1 MAEISGESESETGEP
16 VAEEKTVHR
25 WRRVR
30 RIVCWT
36 AGIGIGVP
44 LLAFWVAYLLLD
56 VRSPQEVLADLDK
69 TVTLDF
75 SDGSELLKVVPPEG
89 DRLFVPYARVPAKL
103 RDAIVATEDPT
114 FWDNQGFDPTGVG
127 RALLTGFGGGSG
139 ITQQYIKKSTG
150 NDEHAV
156 TRKLS
161 ELVLATKI
169 TQEQP
174 KEKIFESYVNI
185 ISFGRNTFGPAAAM
199 NAFFG
204 RPLDDSLTW
213 SEAAFLAG
221 MIQSPS
227 VHDPAVSGD
236 AHALKRWEYVR
247 DKLVERGYVQGEEIG
262 RMAYPGQEIQAPSET
277 RAGQTTYAQYHVKQ
291 AVLAELER
299 NGFPLSRLRE
309 GTLRVETTIDRRAQ
323 ENARKTLKD
332 RLAGE
337 PRELR
342 GALVAVE
349 PGTGAVRA
357 YDGGDD
363 GVRDYAGVAHPAGSA
378 FYPFSMVA
386 GLRAGVGVDQ
396 PAVSP
401 AETEFLGE
409 WFRYPD
415 VCGEHCTYRQ
425 ALRRAADAPFA
436 ALAKR
441 VGADALSAAARDAGI
456 PAAVDGAAT
465 MREYNSDLIGAGIA
479 IGRYPLRPLD
489 MAGAYATFAAK
500 GTRAAPYLVE
510 KIRDEKGE
518 IVWQH
523 TEQRSAF
530 AGDVAASARL
540 ADTVTDALR
549 TKLPDGRPAA
559 LATGQFEQG
568 ISEDYAA
575 AWAIGST
582 PNLTTAVWLGS
593 EDDNWRIRNA
603 KNEKITGATIPTD
616 IWQTFMLRTG
626 KGP

>member
-1 MAEISGESESETGEP
+1 MDEISGESESETGE
-16 VAEEKTVHR
+16 KTPGR

-30 RIVCWT
+30 RIACWT
-36 AGIGIGVP
+36 AGLGAGIP
-44 LLAFWVAYLLLD
+44 LLAFWIAYLVLD
-56 VRSPQEVLADLDK
+56 VRSPQEVLAGLDK
-69 TVTLDF
+69 TVTLDY
-75 SDGSELLKVVPPEG
+75 SDGSELLKVVPPDG
-89 DRLFVPYARVPAKL
+89 DRLFVPYARIPAKL

-150 NDEHAV
+150 DDEHAI
-156 TRKLS
+156 TRKLT

-169 TQEQP
+169 TQEQS

-204 RPLDDSLTW
+204 RGLDESLTW

-236 AHALKRWEYVR
+236 EHAARRWEYVR
-247 DKLVERGYVQGEEIG
+247 DKLVERGYVKGDEIG
-262 RMAYPGQEIQAPSET
+262 RMSYPGKEIQPPSET
-277 RAGQTTYAQYHVKQ
+277 RAGQLDYEQYHVKQ

-299 NGFPLSRLRE
+299 AGFPLNRLRQ
-309 GTLRVETTIDRRAQ
+309 GTLRVETTLDRRAQ
-323 ENARKTLKD
+323 ESARKTVKD

-342 GALVAVE
+342 GALVSVD
-349 PGTGAVRA
+349 PGTGAVRV

-363 GVRDYAGVAHPAGSA
+363 GLRDYAGVAHPAGSA
-378 FYPFSMVA
+378 FYPFSMLA

-396 PAVSP
+396 PAASP
-401 AETEFLGE
+401 SETEFLGE
-409 WFRYPD
+409 RFKYPN
-415 VCGEHCTYRQ
+415 VCGDPCTYRQ
-425 ALRRAADAPFA
+425 ALRKAADAPFVG
-436 ALAKR
+436 LAKR
-441 VGADALSAAARDAGI
+441 LGADALSAAARDAGI
-456 PAAVDGAAT
+456 PDAVDGAAT
-465 MREYNSDLIGAGIA
+465 LREYNSDLIGAGIA

-500 GTRAAPYLVE
+500 GVRAMPYLVE

-523 TEQRSAF
+523 TSRPSPF
-530 AGDVAASARL
+530 SGDDATSTRL
-540 ADTVTDALR
+540 ADAVTDALR
-549 TKLPDGRPAA
+549 TTLPDGRPAA

-568 ISEDYAA
+568 ISQDYAA
-575 AWAIGST
+575 AWAIGYT
-582 PNLTTAVWLGS
+582 PKLVTAVWIGS
-593 EDDNWRIRNA
+593 DDDNWRLRDSRGR
-603 KNEKITGATIPTD
+603 KITGATMPTD
-616 IWQTFMLRTG
+616 IWQTFMLANAGGRPTR
-626 KGP
+626 